1 MCKAKILIVDDD
13 KEVLYSFERALTA
26 DGYDI
31 TAVDNGSEALDC
43 IRNNEYNVVLTD
55 IVMPE
60 INGVRILE
68 ETNRVSPETKVILIT
83 GYGSIDTSVEAL
95 RKNASDYI
103 VKPCDKEELRIR
115 IKSAIEKQQLEKE
128 LVKAKIYKKT
138 LESLGAVAHEINN
151 PLTAI
156 LGNIEMI
163 LTEMPEDH
171 ELYRQINIIGE
182 AAERVAVI
190 VKKMRKVRKLE
201 TKPYTKHFKI
211 LDFDKSAR
219 KSKYSTEAIL
229 IVDDEP
235 ILTELFKMVL
245 IREGY
250 DTDTADSGL
259 TALEMLKVKDYS
271 VIILDV
277 SMPQID
283 GYETLRRMKKFYT
296 EIDKDLPAVIMIT
309 GYDVEDILDKCK
321 KLGAFATLHKPLGN
335 EVLLDT
341 VKSAEDYFKSTN
353 C

>member
-1 MCKAKILIVDDD
+1 MSSAKILIVDDD
-13 KEVLYSFERALTA
+13 KEVLSSFQRALSS

-31 TAVDNGSEALDC
+31 TAVSCGIKALNL
-43 IRNNEYNVVLTD
+43 IKKNEYNVVLTD

-60 INGVRILE
+60 VNGVRILE
-68 ETNRVSPETKVILIT
+68 ETNRTSPETKVILIT

-103 VKPCDKEELRIR
+103 VKPCDREELRIR

-156 LGNIEMI
+156 LGNVEMI
-163 LTEMPEDH
+163 LMEMPKDH
-171 ELYRQINIIGE
+171 ELYRQLKIINE
-182 AAERVAVI
+182 AAERIAVI

-211 LDFDKSAR
+211 LDFEKSSR
-219 KSKYSTEAIL
+219 RSKYSTKAIL

-235 ILTELFKMVL
+235 IITDLFKMVL
-245 IREGY
+245 VREGY
-250 DTDTADSGL
+250 DTDTADGGL
-259 TALEMLKVKDYS
+259 TALDMIKIKDYS
-271 VIILDV
+271 IVILDV

-283 GYETLRRMKKFYT
+283 GYETLRRMKKFYSD
-296 EIDKDLPAVIMIT
+296 IDKDMPAIIMIT

-335 EVLLDT
+335 EVLLET
-341 VKSAEDYFKSTN
+341 VKSAEEYIRSTN
-353 C
+353 